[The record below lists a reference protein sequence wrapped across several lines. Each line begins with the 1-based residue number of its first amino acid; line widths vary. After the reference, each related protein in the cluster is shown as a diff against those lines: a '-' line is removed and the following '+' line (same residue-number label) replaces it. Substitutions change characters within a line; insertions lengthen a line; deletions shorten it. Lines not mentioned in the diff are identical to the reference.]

1 MRCAV
6 ASSNTHR
13 ATAGAQSIPSIG
25 SAIFRARRVI
35 GLRSLNKNESAQ
47 PSRQMRR
54 ILASKLPTTAPSKS
68 ETSSTKTHPPN
79 VDAWRFGSLRAYQ
92 RVPSLKSTDW
102 AGPYVNGR
110 SHTWPTSA
118 QPQPAT
124 HRTEA
129 LNGIIELNRRIA
141 RGYRNHQL
149 STPNAP
155 HRRRPRR
162 LHPHPTLKSRF
173 SRSVRWNPL

>member
-1 MRCAV
+1 MPKMRCAV

-13 ATAGAQSIPSIG
+13 ATAGAQAIPSIG

-35 GLRSLNKNESAQ
+35 GSRSLNKNESAQ

-68 ETSSTKTHPPN
+68 EMSSTKMHPPN
-79 VDAWRFGSLRAYQ
+79 VDARRFGSLRAYQ
-92 RVPSLKSTDW
+92 RVPSLKSTVW

-124 HRTEA
+124 HRSSQ
-129 LNGIIELNRRIA
+129 
-141 RGYRNHQL
+141 RNHRTKQRNRQRLPQPTNYQL
-149 STPNAP
+149 RVLLIAGGRDAST
-155 HRRRPRR
+155 HTQ
-162 LHPHPTLKSRF
+162 L
-173 SRSVRWNPL
+173 